1 MRVQILGGNCA
12 RCRRLYEAA
21 RRAVNESGVAATVEK
36 VTDVARM
43 LEFAP
48 SALPALA
55 VDGRVV
61 AAGHVPSADEI
72 KVFFPDGVY
81 RE

>member
-1 MRVQILGGNCA
+1 MRVQVLGGNCA
-12 RCRRLYEAA
+12 RCRRLYAAA
-21 RRAVNESGVAATVEK
+21 RRAVDEAGVAATVEK

-48 SALPALA
+48 PALPALA
-55 VDGRVV
+55 IDGRV

-72 KVFFPDGVY
+72 KAFFPGRSVS
-81 RE
+81 

>member
-1 MRVQILGGNCA
+1 MRVQVLGGNCA

-21 RRAVNESGVAATVEK
+21 RRAVDESGVAAAVEK

-43 LEFAP
+43 LDLAP
-48 SALPALA
+48 PALPALA
-55 VDGRVV
+55 VNGRVV

-72 KVFFPDGVY
+72 KAFFPGRSVS
-81 RE
+81 